1 MKNYL
6 SIDQGTTSSR
16 SIIFNSN
23 LEKQIDSQLEYKLD
37 YPDDGWVELRPDDVV
52 NTVKKTIAN
61 VLDNFNGSIEACG
74 ITNQRE
80 TTIVWSRDTGEPI
93 YPGIVWQ
100 DRRTNEYCQ
109 ELKSNGY
116 EKKVSEKTG
125 LVLDPYFSATKVKW
139 ILDNVEGA
147 KERAQKG
154 ELAFGTVD
162 SYLIFKLTKEKNHL
176 TDVTNASRTML
187 FNIHN
192 KEWDQELLDIFE
204 IPSSMLPEVL
214 FCDGDYGTI
223 VHSDKQIPIRG
234 VIGDQQGALV
244 GQDCYEY
251 GDMKSTYG
259 TGCFLMVNTKNDP
272 VKSDQGLLTTI
283 AYGLDGNVS
292 YALEGS
298 IYSSG
303 NIIQWLRDKMKFF
316 DDAKESEKYINASGN
331 SNNVLFLPAFNG
343 LGAPFWDSNI
353 RAGFKGIT
361 QDTSIN
367 DIVTAAFHSIAFQ
380 TKEITKVLE
389 TNNININKLLVDG
402 GMVANESFC
411 QMLADTLQKN
421 IKRPANVEST
431 AVGACK
437 VAMMASGE
445 NISEIKQQY
454 NVPNNLRSCHSAKIG
469 NYTIEGHVPIESI
482 NKLFK
487 EKPSISGIA
496 VPGMPHGSPGMET
509 HSHESHS
516 HNYETYKVV
525 SFSKNGNTK
534 IFDQISPKKY

>member
-204 IPSSMLPEVL
+204 IPNSMLPEVL

-223 VHSDKQIPIRG
+223 VHSDKKIPIRG

-259 TGCFLMVNTKNDP
+259 TGCFLMVNTKDEA

-283 AYGLDGNVS
+283 AYGLNGNIS

-316 DDAKESEKYINASGN
+316 DDAKESEKYINVSGN

-411 QMLADTLQKN
+411 QMLADTFQKN

-431 AVGACK
+431 ALGACK

-445 NISEIKQQY
+445 NISEIKS
-454 NVPNNLRSCHSAKIG
+454 NSSNFEPNKSLENI
-469 NYTIEGHVPIESI
+469 YSI
-482 NKLFK
+482 NYNNWK
-487 EKPSISGIA
+487 EYINK
-496 VPGMPHGSPGMET
+496 
-509 HSHESHS
+509 
-516 HNYETYKVV
+516 NL
-525 SFSKNGNTK
+525 SK
-534 IFDQISPKKY
+534 S

>member
-16 SIIFNSN
+16 SIIFNSS

-37 YPDDGWVELRPDDVV
+37 YPDDGWVELHPDDVV

-162 SYLIFKLTKEKNHL
+162 SYLIFKLTKEKKHL

-204 IPSSMLPEVL
+204 IPNSCLL
-214 FCDGDYGTI
+214 YT
-223 VHSDKQIPIRG
+223 SD
-234 VIGDQQGALV
+234 
-244 GQDCYEY
+244 
-251 GDMKSTYG
+251 
-259 TGCFLMVNTKNDP
+259 
-272 VKSDQGLLTTI
+272 
-283 AYGLDGNVS
+283 
-292 YALEGS
+292 
-298 IYSSG
+298 
-303 NIIQWLRDKMKFF
+303 
-316 DDAKESEKYINASGN
+316 
-331 SNNVLFLPAFNG
+331 
-343 LGAPFWDSNI
+343 
-353 RAGFKGIT
+353 
-361 QDTSIN
+361 
-367 DIVTAAFHSIAFQ
+367 AAD
-380 TKEITKVLE
+380 E
-389 TNNININKLLVDG
+389 
-402 GMVANESFC
+402 
-411 QMLADTLQKN
+411 
-421 IKRPANVEST
+421 
-431 AVGACK
+431 
-437 VAMMASGE
+437 
-445 NISEIKQQY
+445 
-454 NVPNNLRSCHSAKIG
+454 
-469 NYTIEGHVPIESI
+469 
-482 NKLFK
+482 
-487 EKPSISGIA
+487 
-496 VPGMPHGSPGMET
+496 
-509 HSHESHS
+509 
-516 HNYETYKVV
+516 
-525 SFSKNGNTK
+525 
-534 IFDQISPKKY
+534 

>member
-37 YPDDGWVELRPDDVV
+37 YPDDGWVELRPDDIV

-204 IPSSMLPEVL
+204 IPNSMLPEVL

-223 VHSDKQIPIRG
+223 VHSDKKIPIRG

-259 TGCFLMVNTKNDP
+259 TGCFLMVNTKDEA

-283 AYGLDGNVS
+283 AYGLNGKIS

-331 SNNVLFLPAFNG
+331 SNNVLFLPAF
-343 LGAPFWDSNI
+343 
-353 RAGFKGIT
+353 
-361 QDTSIN
+361 
-367 DIVTAAFHSIAFQ
+367 
-380 TKEITKVLE
+380 
-389 TNNININKLLVDG
+389 
-402 GMVANESFC
+402 
-411 QMLADTLQKN
+411 
-421 IKRPANVEST
+421 
-431 AVGACK
+431 
-437 VAMMASGE
+437 
-445 NISEIKQQY
+445 
-454 NVPNNLRSCHSAKIG
+454 
-469 NYTIEGHVPIESI
+469 
-482 NKLFK
+482 
-487 EKPSISGIA
+487 
-496 VPGMPHGSPGMET
+496 
-509 HSHESHS
+509 
-516 HNYETYKVV
+516 
-525 SFSKNGNTK
+525 
-534 IFDQISPKKY
+534 